1 MLGAPGRWTGLCAL
15 GLVLFA
21 LCDPTQLPVGCGGS
35 APLRP
40 HPGLDGKTGPA
51 ERWNVELNTLLPVA
65 HAAATLFMTGVIW
78 FVQIVHYPLFGRV
91 GAAEFPAYEREHA
104 RRTGRVVGP
113 AMFVELLLALALAA
127 RGGVLAWTGLALL
140 GVIWASTAFVQ
151 VPLHRRL
158 ERGTDTAA
166 QQRLVRTNWIRTAA
180 WTGRAVIATVIAAP

>member
-1 MLGAPGRWTGLCAL
+1 ME
-15 GLVLFA
+15 VE
-21 LCDPTQLPVGCGGS
+21 
-35 APLRP
+35 P
-40 HPGLDGKTGPA
+40 H
-51 ERWNVELNTLLPVA
+51 TLLPVA

-113 AMFVELLLALALAA
+113 AMVVELLLALALTT
-127 RGGVLAWTGLALL
+127 RGGALVWAGLALL

-158 ERGTDTAA
+158 ERGADVAA
-166 QQRLVRTNWIRTAA
+166 QRRLVRTNWIRTAA
-180 WTGRAVIATVIAAP
+180 WTARDVIAIVIAAP